1 MRRGSPVREMWL
13 IASKDL
19 RVEARTK
26 VGLTQIVPFAL
37 LVLVLFGLA
46 LSANNAELQ
55 QMTPG
60 LFWVTVLFAGILMIQ
75 RSFTIDS
82 ADGVPDALRLSGLD
96 PAKIF
101 LGKAL
106 AIALQLLAL
115 EVVLIGGGVLLF
127 NASIEE
133 PALVVVTSVAAAV
146 GVAAAG
152 TLYGVLASDLSV
164 RDSLLPFLLLPVLA
178 PVLVAATRSFADAL
192 GLEATD
198 GWAWL
203 GVLGLF
209 AVIYVVFG
217 TLAYGV
223 LLEES

>member
-1 MRRGSPVREMWL
+1 MRELWL

-46 LSANNAELQ
+46 LSASSDAQEL
-55 QMTPG
+55 MTPG

-115 EVVLIGGGVLLF
+115 EFVLTGGVILLF

-133 PALVVVTSVAAAV
+133 PVLIVVTSVAAAV

-178 PVLVAATRSFADAL
+178 PVLVAATRAFSDGF
-192 GLEATD
+192 GLEATQ

-209 AVIYVVFG
+209 GVIYVVFG
-217 TLAYGV
+217 MLAYGV